1 MEHILKNTRPKNK
14 CVYVHEILRLI
25 IMKMK
30 MKMKKD
36 YRDTTQID
44 LGLDMDTN
52 IVNIRSASV

>member
-14 CVYVHEILRLI
+14 CVYVREILRLI

-36 YRDTTQID
+36 YRDTT
-44 LGLDMDTN
+44 
-52 IVNIRSASV
+52 